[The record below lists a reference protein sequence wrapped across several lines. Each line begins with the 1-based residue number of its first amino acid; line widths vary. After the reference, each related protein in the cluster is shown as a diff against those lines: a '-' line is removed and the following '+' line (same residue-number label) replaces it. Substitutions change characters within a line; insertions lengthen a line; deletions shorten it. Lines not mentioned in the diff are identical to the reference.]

1 MMADSLLLGEVTSP
15 RKRDQKVVFE
25 DVEVKLT
32 NRDKQLS
39 VLLVT
44 KMVNTSFISNKDG
57 QYIIFYLLGE
67 NQGRIHSYKLSR
79 QNIYNTWSI
88 IYLVMEYNI

>member
-1 MMADSLLLGEVTSP
+1 MTHLFSTEAIRIHVIASPPMMADSLLLGEATSP

-32 NRDKQLS
+32 SRDKQLS

-57 QYIIFYLLGE
+57 QYV
-67 NQGRIHSYKLSR
+67 
-79 QNIYNTWSI
+79 IY
-88 IYLVMEYNI
+88 

>member
-15 RKRDQKVVFE
+15 RKRDQQVVFE

-32 NRDKQLS
+32 NRDKQPS

-44 KMVNTSFISNKDG
+44 KMVNTSFIPVSSINKSDLHDITEILLKVALNTIK
-57 QYIIFYLLGE
+57 QTFTFYLNLDG
-67 NQGRIHSYKLSR
+67 IS
-79 QNIYNTWSI
+79 
-88 IYLVMEYNI
+88 

>member
-1 MMADSLLLGEVTSP
+1 MADSLLLGEVTSP

-57 QYIIFYLLGE
+57 QYV
-67 NQGRIHSYKLSR
+67 
-79 QNIYNTWSI
+79 IY
-88 IYLVMEYNI
+88 